1 MRILKNSSEEACIGA
16 GCLED
21 AAGAVNVDTTARP
34 RALMMEKPEAALKG
48 HARNFLDGIGGY
60 ARIEPSTAQIRTPIG
75 IQVEG
80 APRRSLDA
88 IAPVMAEAFNL
99 SRGEE
104 NEVTHERLMDLA
116 AQMSGI
122 VEIALI
128 DVVDV
133 VHGLLSEEEQT
144 PPQTGWCPSGV
155 V

>member
-1 MRILKNSSEEACIGA
+1 
-16 GCLED
+16 
-21 AAGAVNVDTTARP
+21 
-34 RALMMEKPEAALKG
+34 MMEKPEAALKG
-48 HARNFLDGIGGY
+48 RTGYFLDGIGWDAG
-60 ARIEPSTAQIRTPIG
+60 IEPSATQRRTPIG
-75 IQVEG
+75 VQVEG
-80 APRRSLDA
+80 APGRGLNT

-133 VHGLLSEEEQT
+133 VHGLLSEKEQT